1 MIHTNIGNL
10 GQQLLRFLRVLVNP
24 GLDLS
29 KQLRAAALNHV
40 AEERPRST
48 TEANQRH
55 PARQLLPRQGNG
67 LVDVV
72 EISSHI
78 DLAAENLFV
87 LSVGWVLERVREM
100 RSLLVHHLDL
110 HAHGLGDDED
120 VGEDDGGVQQALES
134 LDRLQRQGG
143 GNLGVSAALE
153 EVARAFGF
161 MILRQVAA
169 S

>member
-1 MIHTNIGNL
+1 MIHTDIGNL
-10 GQQLLRFLRVLVNP
+10 GQQLLRFLRILVDP
-24 GLDLS
+24 SLHLS

-40 AEERPRST
+40 AEKRPRST

-55 PARQLLPRQGNG
+55 PARQLLPRKRNG

-72 EISSHI
+72 ELGSDV

-87 LSVGWVLERVREM
+87 LSIKRVLERVREV

-120 VGEDDGGVQQALES
+120 VGEDDGGVHQALEP

-143 GNLGVSAALE
+143 GDLGVSAALE

-161 MILRQVAA
+161 MILW
-169 S
+169 

>member
-1 MIHTNIGNL
+1 MVHTNIGNL

-24 GLDLS
+24 SLDLS

-40 AEERPRST
+40 AEKRPRRT

-55 PARQLLPRQGNG
+55 SARQLLPRQGNG

-72 EISSHI
+72 ELSSHI
-78 DLAAENLFV
+78 DLSAENLFV
-87 LSVGWVLERVREM
+87 LSVERVLERVREV

-110 HAHGLGDDED
+110 HAHGLRDDED

-143 GNLGVSAALE
+143 GDLGVSAAFE

-161 MILRQVAA
+161 MILW
-169 S
+169 